1 MPAKQ
6 SPDPLDVAIQPAHN
20 ESPEDRQKRLADEAE
35 ARRISN
41 EIDQDI
47 KREKALRKKA
57 KIVRLLL
64 LGQSESGTFPSLPL
78 QPGNPHSGG
87 IPLSAVLAVACSNL
101 Q

>member
-6 SPDPLDVAIQPAHN
+6 SPDPLAAAIQPAHN
-20 ESPEDRQKRLADEAE
+20 ESPDDRQKRLADEAE

-64 LGQSESGTFPSLPL
+64 LGQSESGTFPSLPSPPASSL
-78 QPGNPHSGG
+78 CGG
-87 IPLSAVLAVACSNL
+87 
-101 Q
+101 